1 MRDFLLTLWVS
12 NSLSGRGWEL
22 HKVPA
27 VANPT
32 HAVQLGGSDR
42 ASTGERQRRV
52 AVQRRVRAC
61 GVVVALELG
70 QLPFEVTAIPERH
83 VVEKFSPHRP
93 DHAFHE
99 GVGHRHAARS

>member
-52 AVQRRVRAC
+52 AVRGGMAASP
-61 GVVVALELG
+61 VVVGRELAK
-70 QLPFEVTAIPERH
+70 LPFKIQAVPEQH
-83 VVEKFSPHRP
+83 LVEEFSTHRP
-93 DHAFHE
+93 NQALHE
-99 GVGHRHAARS
+99 WM